1 MNGQGKYKT
10 KQRDLILGYIERNKD
25 KHLTADGIADYMKNQ
40 EKPVS
45 RSTVYRYLDVLVNEG
60 HVRKYVIEEGKCC
73 CYQYISKENTCSN
86 HYHFKCSRCMKLF
99 HMDCEMLDK
108 IYATLKLISQ
118 LQSTSIFIELDAD
131 NGAEDII
138 DENVLMNKRD
148 ELIDEFAAFLT
159 GKTKQFNRAVMWVV
173 LSSLPVFFNSLN
185 EVTEYVENSLFG
197 CSDEAEKRAVE
208 EIIKNIIFE

>member
-1 MNGQGKYKT
+1 MTENDIDIAFDKLEGEQ
-10 KQRDLILGYIERNKD
+10 ERISEIIMSSEYVLDDVIND
-25 KHLTADGIADYMKNQ
+25 SMDMC
-40 EKPVS
+40 
-45 RSTVYRYLDVLVNEG
+45 RSL
-60 HVRKYVIEEGKCC
+60 
-73 CYQYISKENTCSN
+73 
-86 HYHFKCSRCMKLF
+86 
-99 HMDCEMLDK
+99 MLDK
-108 IYATLKLISQ
+108 IYATLKVISQ

-159 GKTKQFNRAVMWVV
+159 GKTKQFNRAVMSVV

-208 EIIKNIIFE
+208 EIIKNMIFE

>member
-108 IYATLKLISQ
+108 IYAHVKEEHGFTVDNSKTVFYGICKECQ
-118 LQSTSIFIELDAD
+118 KEIE
-131 NGAEDII
+131 
-138 DENVLMNKRD
+138 
-148 ELIDEFAAFLT
+148 
-159 GKTKQFNRAVMWVV
+159 Q
-173 LSSLPVFFNSLN
+173 
-185 EVTEYVENSLFG
+185 
-197 CSDEAEKRAVE
+197 EKGE
-208 EIIKNIIFE
+208 E